1 MGTADGVNGGRRILF
16 ASESAWGH
24 INPLISI
31 AGELA
36 ARGIGDIW
44 FASTDDRKAEIEAIS
59 GGESV
64 RFASLGPA
72 KPEQQPA
79 NWPDETMWAM
89 TTGSPLRNLA
99 AVFDISLDGGY
110 SRQQYLRTLEV
121 VDELRPALAVI
132 DVSTDWAIDA
142 VARRGVPY
150 VLCCTMP
157 VSGIYA
163 ERLPWS
169 YPTPFSGLPMDMS
182 PSQKIRNILFRLG
195 VLAVALRPKHVRA
208 QMLSSDKIERLI
220 EQIRAKPFGKKVSVA
235 NPSDNPSARQSEYA
249 DGAVAVLAH
258 SVFGIEYPFPGI
270 PGNLRMLGAIIPR
283 DVDTEVTDGDLARWL
298 DRHESV
304 VYAAFGTIMRLA
316 PRQIQ
321 AILDVAVRLGPRHH
335 VLWKLP
341 RSRQHLLPTDLPP
354 NLRVESWVP
363 SQLAVLVHPHVRV
376 FFNHGGGNAIHEGL
390 YFGKPQLVMP
400 FWMDNLDGAARVVDS
415 GAGLA
420 VPHAR
425 GSDAADIAARLTR
438 LLGEPGF
445 RSSAEDWSRQLR
457 AAGGV
462 VAAADEITG
471 ALGRLARVS
480 G

>member
-1 MGTADGVNGGRRILF
+1 VGTADGVNGGRRILF

-72 KPEQQPA
+72 EPEQQPA

-99 AVFDISLDGGY
+99 KVIDVNHDPAYD
-110 SRQQYLRTLEV
+110 RQQYLRTLEV

-132 DVSTDWAIDA
+132 AHADWAIDA
-142 VARRGVPY
+142 VAKRGVPY

-169 YPTPFSGLPMDMS
+169 YPTPFSGLPRDMS

-195 VLAVALRPKHVRA
+195 VLAVALRPKHLRA
-208 QMLSSDKIERLI
+208 PSYKVKELFED
-220 EQIRAKPFGKKVSVA
+220 IRANPVGKKASIV
-235 NPSDNPSARQSEYA
+235 NPSGRHSQYA
-249 DGAVAVLAH
+249 DGAAAVLAH
-258 SVFGIEYPFPGI
+258 SVFGIEYPFPNI
-270 PGNLRMLGAIIPR
+270 PGNLKMLGAFIPR
-283 DVDTEVTDGDLARWL
+283 DTGTEVTDGDLARWL

-321 AILDVAVRLGPRHH
+321 AILDVAIRLGPEHH

-341 RSRQHLLPTDLPP
+341 RSRQHLLPSDRPP

-363 SQLAVLVHPHVRV
+363 SQLAVLAHPHVRV
-376 FFNHGGGNAIHEGL
+376 FFNHGGSNAIHEGL
-390 YFGKPQLVMP
+390 HFGKPQLVMP
-400 FWMDNLDGAARVVDS
+400 FWMDNLDAAARVVDS

-425 GSDAADIAARLTR
+425 GPDAGDIAARLTR
-438 LLGEPGF
+438 LLGEPRF

-471 ALGRLARVS
+471 ALDRLARVS